1 MINETVESKLPTEL
15 PLKFGH
21 LEAYLILAL
30 RIRHNHA
37 KTDIWPLNQL
47 LLVYQQAVQAS
58 LAHSGGNGCRG
69 VFILKGQLPGRL
81 ELQAHKLLRG

>member
-37 KTDIWPLNQL
+37 KIDIWPLNQL

-58 LAHSGGNGCRG
+58 LAHSRRT
-69 VFILKGQLPGRL
+69 LLPTRFCSVGPVVGL
-81 ELQAHKLLRG
+81 SQAPLSACLS